1 MQQSCYSCG
10 QLIDLVD
17 ETGSAVVDCPHCGVP
32 LQFTDLSA
40 APPDNGLDPNDEY
53 RKPWQDKTITAAS
66 ILIMLAI
73 VILWILFPS
82 LRAGV
87 GGGAG
92 AVFGNQMS
100 GPASLEEEQA
110 IEFGAM
116 GNPDRRR
123 NPGNDR
129 KAAEAGEVVSRA
141 GEGEMSLPE
150 NSGSSSPMEM
160 DENMGSLTL
169 ADLPRMTNIVMLSD
183 SFEAR
188 LAAAGA
194 RSGDIRISLMW
205 NNVNDLDLHVFDP
218 RGDQIFYLNRKVRSG
233 GELDIDRNAQRPLT
247 QKPVENVYWPEKGAP
262 AGRYRVFVH
271 HYRSNGA
278 PDPTRFVVRV
288 LVRGKS
294 RDFTGVV
301 RAGERPKLVHEF
313 RVAALR

>member
-1 MQQSCYSCG
+1 MQPSCYSCG

-17 ETGSAVVDCPHCGVP
+17 ETGAAVVDCPYCGAP

-40 APPDNGLDPNDEY
+40 NPADNGLNPDDEY
-53 RKPWQDKTITAAS
+53 RKPWQDRTITAAS
-66 ILIMLAI
+66 ALIMLAI
-73 VILWILFPS
+73 AILWILFPS
-82 LRAGV
+82 LRAGA

-92 AVFGNQMS
+92 AVIGNQMS
-100 GPASLEEEQA
+100 GPASLEENPA

-123 NPGNDR
+123 NPGNDQ
-129 KAAEAGEVVSRA
+129 KAAMAGEAVSRA
-141 GEGEMSLPE
+141 DEGEMSLPE
-150 NSGSSSPMEM
+150 NSGSRSALEM
-160 DENMGSLTL
+160 DENLGSLTL

-218 RGDQIFYLNRKVRSG
+218 LGDQIFYQNRKVRSG

-262 AGRYRVFVH
+262 SGRYRVFVH
-271 HYRSNGA
+271 HYRNNGA

-294 RDFTGVV
+294 KDFTGIV

>member
-1 MQQSCYSCG
+1 MQQCCYSCG
-10 QLIDLVD
+10 QLIDLLD
-17 ETGSAVVDCPHCGVP
+17 EAGVTVVDCPHCGVP

-40 APPDNGLDPNDEY
+40 ALPDNGLDPNDEY
-53 RKPWQDKTITAAS
+53 RKPWQDKTITTAS
-66 ILIMLAI
+66 VLIMLAI

-82 LRAGV
+82 LRAGA

-123 NPGNDR
+123 NPGNDQ
-129 KAAEAGEVVSRA
+129 KAAMAGEVVSRA

-160 DENMGSLTL
+160 DANMGSLTL
-169 ADLPRMTNIVMLSD
+169 ADLPRMTNIVML
-183 SFEAR
+183 
-188 LAAAGA
+188 
-194 RSGDIRISLMW
+194 ISLMW